1 MREGWRVG
9 YTVSL
14 NDQFVDA
21 QTSNGIVRQPRSD
34 SVKRRPKDRKA
45 QIAAAAAIA
54 FSERGYPAVSVDD
67 IASAVGISGSALYR
81 HFPNKY
87 AMFRH
92 AALELTGA
100 LASALDAVS
109 VAPAATDAQRLR
121 EDLIAVIRTTIRNR
135 RTAGIY
141 RWESRFLDAD
151 DRKSVR
157 AQASAVNRRVA
168 RYLSRSEPA
177 MTARDET
184 LVVAAMFSV
193 IGSITVHN
201 LLLPQ
206 RSMEKV
212 LLDACLAIDQGEG
225 AITAGRLEQ
234 SSLPRTVTT
243 NKRERL
249 LQEAVRLFDSRGY
262 HDVSIEEIAAA
273 AGLNASGMYR
283 YFPSKAEL
291 LGAVF
296 YRAADRL
303 DLATAA
309 VFDSAT
315 SHEQVLRSLSA
326 MYVELS
332 FAQHELMS
340 VYFSEMNNLLPSHRS
355 DLKNRQKLYVVE
367 WARVL
372 GEIRPELSAV
382 EAKFVVHA
390 ALNLVPDV
398 GRMMK
403 FDAAA
408 ENAARLQ
415 VFMSAVLFGRRASAA

>member
-1 MREGWRVG
+1 
-9 YTVSL
+9 
-14 NDQFVDA
+14 
-21 QTSNGIVRQPRSD
+21 
-34 SVKRRPKDRKA
+34 
-45 QIAAAAAIA
+45 
-54 FSERGYPAVSVDD
+54 
-67 IASAVGISGSALYR
+67 
-81 HFPNKY
+81 
-87 AMFRH
+87 
-92 AALELTGA
+92 
-100 LASALDAVS
+100 
-109 VAPAATDAQRLR
+109 
-121 EDLIAVIRTTIRNR
+121 
-135 RTAGIY
+135 
-141 RWESRFLDAD
+141 
-151 DRKSVR
+151 
-157 AQASAVNRRVA
+157 
-168 RYLSRSEPA
+168 
-177 MTARDET
+177 
-184 LVVAAMFSV
+184 
-193 IGSITVHN
+193 
-201 LLLPQ
+201 
-206 RSMEKV
+206 
-212 LLDACLAIDQGEG
+212 
-225 AITAGRLEQ
+225 
-234 SSLPRTVTT
+234 
-243 NKRERL
+243 
-249 LQEAVRLFDSRGY
+249 
-262 HDVSIEEIAAA
+262 
-273 AGLNASGMYR
+273 LNASGMYR

-408 ENAARLQ
+408 ENAAMLQ

>member
-1 MREGWRVG
+1 
-9 YTVSL
+9 
-14 NDQFVDA
+14 
-21 QTSNGIVRQPRSD
+21 
-34 SVKRRPKDRKA
+34 
-45 QIAAAAAIA
+45 
-54 FSERGYPAVSVDD
+54 
-67 IASAVGISGSALYR
+67 
-81 HFPNKY
+81 
-87 AMFRH
+87 MFRH

-141 RWESRFLDAD
+141 RWESRFLDTD

-206 RSMEKV
+206 RAMEKV

-225 AITAGRLEQ
+225 AITASRLEQ

-273 AGLNASGMYR
+273 AALTHPVCTATFPARQSFSAPCSIELQIAWTWRRQRSSTPRLRTNKCSGHCR
-283 YFPSKAEL
+283 RCTWSC
-291 LGAVF
+291 
-296 YRAADRL
+296 RL
-303 DLATAA
+303 HST
-309 VFDSAT
+309 
-315 SHEQVLRSLSA
+315 
-326 MYVELS
+326 
-332 FAQHELMS
+332 
-340 VYFSEMNNLLPSHRS
+340 N
-355 DLKNRQKLYVVE
+355 
-367 WARVL
+367 
-372 GEIRPELSAV
+372 
-382 EAKFVVHA
+382 
-390 ALNLVPDV
+390 
-398 GRMMK
+398 
-403 FDAAA
+403 
-408 ENAARLQ
+408 
-415 VFMSAVLFGRRASAA
+415 

>member
-1 MREGWRVG
+1 MG

-141 RWESRFLDAD
+141 RWESRFLDTD

-157 AQASAVNRRVA
+157 AQASTVNRRVA
-168 RYLSRSEPA
+168 R
-177 MTARDET
+177 D
-184 LVVAAMFSV
+184 
-193 IGSITVHN
+193 
-201 LLLPQ
+201 
-206 RSMEKV
+206 
-212 LLDACLAIDQGEG
+212 DGEG
-225 AITAGRLEQ
+225 RD
-234 SSLPRTVTT
+234 PC
-243 NKRERL
+243 
-249 LQEAVRLFDSRGY
+249 RGSDVQRHRQY
-262 HDVSIEEIAAA
+262 H
-273 AGLNASGMYR
+273 
-283 YFPSKAEL
+283 
-291 LGAVF
+291 
-296 YRAADRL
+296 
-303 DLATAA
+303 
-309 VFDSAT
+309 
-315 SHEQVLRSLSA
+315 
-326 MYVELS
+326 
-332 FAQHELMS
+332 
-340 VYFSEMNNLLPSHRS
+340 
-355 DLKNRQKLYVVE
+355 
-367 WARVL
+367 
-372 GEIRPELSAV
+372 RP
-382 EAKFVVHA
+382 
-390 ALNLVPDV
+390 
-398 GRMMK
+398 
-403 FDAAA
+403 
-408 ENAARLQ
+408 
-415 VFMSAVLFGRRASAA
+415 